1 MNPMTEGNMRNGRVI
16 ERTDRLGE
24 AVNDSFQRVEKVVAE
39 SSTSKFFPNLFHRI
53 HLRGMRGNLKQY
65 DIVRYV
71 QVMGSMPRRAVAQK
85 ENDVVGV
92 LLSQPFE
99 KQTHALGIVTGK
111 NQEERVAGQ
120 RVRRAVNID
129 IFPDALTGDART
141 DAGRTPTVFGDV
153 DPTERRLVLNHQPD
167 ALTRMFLP

>member
-1 MNPMTEGNMRNGRVI
+1 MRNGKVI
-16 ERTDRLGE
+16 ERTDRIGE
-24 AVNDSFQRVEKVVAE
+24 AVNDSFQGGEKFVAE
-39 SSTSKFFPNLFHRI
+39 SSTAKFFPDLFHRI
-53 HLRGMRGNLKQY
+53 HLRGMRRNLKQY

-71 QVMGSMPRRAVAQK
+71 QVMGSMPRRAVAQEK
-85 ENDVVGV
+85 NDVVGV

-99 KQTHALGIVTGK
+99 KQTHALSIVTGK
-111 NQEERVAGQ
+111 NQEERFAGQ

-129 IFPDALTGDART
+129 VFPDALTGDARA